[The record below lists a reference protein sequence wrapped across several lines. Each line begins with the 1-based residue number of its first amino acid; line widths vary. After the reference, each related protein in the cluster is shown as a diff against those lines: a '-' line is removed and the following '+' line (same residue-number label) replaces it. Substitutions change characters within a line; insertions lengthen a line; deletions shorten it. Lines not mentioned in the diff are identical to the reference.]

1 MTRVIGIFSGKGGVG
16 KTTAVANIGS
26 SLAHDFGKRVVTI
39 DANTS
44 GSSLGI
50 HLGMQ
55 FNPINLNNVLRGEVT
70 EWDALS
76 EHGSGMWVLPASIK
90 LKDYFVDHSK
100 LPEIINK
107 ISKRFDIVLVDT
119 APSMGSETSWTFN
132 AVREGIIVTNPDLPS
147 VIDSLKMA
155 KRISDHNIKILG
167 VVVNRARKD
176 APMSNLEIEK
186 LLDLPIISEVP
197 EDKSIEKGIKFNVP
211 AVHLYP
217 YSKSSI
223 AFKKLAAD
231 LVGEE
236 FETPGFFQIFR
247 RRVGF

>member
-1 MTRVIGIFSGKGGVG
+1 MARIIGIFSGKGGVG
-16 KTTAVANIGS
+16 KTTTVANLGS
-26 SLAHDFGKRVVTI
+26 SLAHDFGKKVATI

-50 HLGMQ
+50 HLGMH
-55 FNPINLNNVLRGEVT
+55 FNPVNLNNVLKGEIT

-100 LPEIINK
+100 LPDVISR

-119 APSMGSETSWTFN
+119 APTVGSETAWTFN

-155 KRISDHNIKILG
+155 KRVSDHSIKVLG
-167 VVVNRARKD
+167 VVVNRSKKKQSMTNSD
-176 APMSNLEIEK
+176 IEK
-186 LLDLPIISEVP
+186 LMGLPIISEVP

-211 AVHLYP
+211 SVHLYP
-217 YSKSSI
+217 HSKASI
-223 AFKKLAAD
+223 AFKRLAGD
-231 LVGEE
+231 IVGEE
-236 FETPGFFQIFR
+236 FETPGFLQMFR
-247 RRVGF
+247 RRIGL